1 MTAVAGIEG
10 KVALVTGA
18 AGGGIGET
26 TARQLAAAGAK
37 VVVTDRHERRTN
49 EVATAIAADNPS
61 TSVVGMPLDVGD
73 RAQAD
78 AVVTA
83 ATERLGP
90 VQILVNNAAINAVG
104 DIFECDWDEFLTVLR
119 ADVVGAWYL
128 GKVVAAGM
136 RGAGGG
142 VIVNVT
148 SCAPELAG
156 AAGEAPYATAK
167 AGLIAIS
174 KGFARAGGPFNI
186 RSNCVSMGVVR
197 GTRFVEVHHPE
208 LIDESVATTPLGRL
222 SSAVDIADAVVFL
235 ASDAA
240 STITG
245 ATIDVNGGY
254 YMRP

>member
-1 MTAVAGIEG
+1 VAGIAGIEG
-10 KVALVTGA
+10 RVALVTGA

-26 TARQLAAAGAK
+26 TARQLASAGAK
-37 VVVTDRHERRTN
+37 VVVTDRHEARTR
-49 EVATAIAADNPS
+49 EVAARLAADFPA
-61 TSVVGMPLDVGD
+61 TTVVGVTLELGD
-73 RAQAD
+73 RAAAEA
-78 AVVTA
+78 AVA
-83 ATERLGP
+83 ATTEVLGP
-90 VQILVNNAAINAVG
+90 IQILVNSAAVNVVG
-104 DIFECDWDEFLTVLR
+104 DIFTCEWDDFVAVLE
-119 ADVVGAWYL
+119 ANVVGAWHL
-128 GKVVAAGM
+128 GKLAAPGM
-136 RGAGGG
+136 QDAGGG
-142 VIVNVT
+142 VIVNIT

-156 AAGEAPYATAK
+156 AAGEAPYAASK
-167 AGLIAIS
+167 AALIAIS

-222 SSAVDIADAVVFL
+222 SSALDIADAVVFL